1 MLTPPLLW
9 PSVATPT
16 TEVAAIKDLHA
27 NLWGVAY
34 NVEAWAAAFRLYAFA
49 KQAPSTV
56 TNDDARRWKFI
67 ASKEC
72 VLQLH
77 HLRERLEKIR
87 GFKIRAC
94 PSLTGC
100 IEFARLREATKLLDE
115 YFPGIDDLR
124 DAIAH
129 AGANDVLPDRHATE
143 GGYLLVSFQ
152 EMDRYSAPHKGVAH
166 HLDITDSSLKRINKI
181 VAEFFLAFTTAARM
195 LEQQGHVD

>member
-9 PSVATPT
+9 PSVETPT

-34 NVEAWAAAFRLYAFA
+34 NVEAWAAAFRLYTFT
-49 KQAPSTV
+49 KQAPNTV
-56 TNDDARRWKFI
+56 TADDARRWKFI
-67 ASKEC
+67 AGNEC
-72 VLQLH
+72 VLQLY

-87 GFKIRAC
+87 GFKVRAC
-94 PSLTGC
+94 PSLAGS
-100 IEFARLREATKLLDE
+100 IEFARLRKATKLLDE

-129 AGANDVLPDRHATE
+129 AGANDALPERHAPE
-143 GGYLLVSFQ
+143 GGFLLVGFG
-152 EMDRYSAPHKGVAH
+152 EDDRYSAPYKGVVH
-166 HLDITDSSLKRINKI
+166 HLDITDNSLKCINEI
-181 VAEFFLAFTTAARM
+181 VAEFFLAFTTAARI